1 MQKDFWPN
9 SNVAVLGAGAW
20 GTALANLVARNCRDV
35 RLWVKEEEQ
44 ARKINGTRQ
53 NADFLPEIQLHER
66 IHAMTSLERV
76 FEGGVGAVIWAL
88 PSSVC
93 RPVARQI
100 APHLTGEE
108 VVLHATKGIEE
119 GTLKRISVVL
129 REELPCPRVGVI
141 SGPNLAHEVARGDPA
156 ATVVASVFKE
166 VTEAGIALLMTDR
179 FRIYSNSDVIG
190 VEWAGTLKNTLAIAS
205 GAVDELKFGW
215 NARAMLITR
224 GLAEMVRFGKALG
237 AKESTFLGLA
247 GMGDLLAT
255 ASSPLSR
262 NYRVGR
268 GLARGLKLDQVLA
281 ELGSTAE
288 GVRTTEFVHKY
299 AVEHGIYM
307 PITTGV
313 YQLLTG
319 VLDVPGMVAHLMTQ
333 PPMAEA

>member
-1 MQKDFWPN
+1 MPKDFWSN

-20 GTALANLVARNCRDV
+20 GTALANLAARNCRDV

-44 ARKINGTRQ
+44 ARKINATRM
-53 NADFLPEIQLHER
+53 NSDFLPEVQLHER
-66 IHAMTSLERV
+66 VHAMQSLERV
-76 FEGGVGAVIWAL
+76 FEGGVSAVIWAL
-88 PSSVC
+88 PSSVA
-93 RPVARQI
+93 RVVARQV
-100 APHLTGEE
+100 APYFSGEE
-108 VVLHATKGIEE
+108 ILLHATKGIEE
-119 GTLKRISVVL
+119 GTLKRMSVLL
-129 REELPCPRVGVI
+129 REELPCPRIGVI

-156 ATVVASVFKE
+156 ATVVASVFNE
-166 VTEAGIALLMTDR
+166 VTEAGVAVLMSDR
-179 FRIYSNSDVIG
+179 FRIYSNTDVVG

-224 GLAEMVRFGKALG
+224 GLSEMVRFGKAWG

-268 GLARGLKLDQVLA
+268 GLARGQKLEDVIR

-288 GVRTTEFVHKY
+288 GVRTTATVHRY

-307 PITTGV
+307 PITKGV
-313 YQLLTG
+313 FDLLNGT
-319 VLDVPGMVAHLMTQ
+319 LNLSEMVQYLLTQ
-333 PPMAEA
+333 PPMAE